1 MAAPVPH
8 SHSGQS
14 GGLTA
19 PRTLVFAVIALF
31 FIWGGL
37 TSLNDILIPK
47 LKGLLCAACGGRCDA
62 LPTAM
67 WPSFPMARCPH
78 TNARQTNC
86 RCVQ

>member
-47 LKGLLCAACGGRCDA
+47 LKGLLCAACGGRRRKLA
-62 LPTAM
+62 QIRVAQSLRSYGA
-67 WPSFPMARCPH
+67 
-78 TNARQTNC
+78 
-86 RCVQ
+86 